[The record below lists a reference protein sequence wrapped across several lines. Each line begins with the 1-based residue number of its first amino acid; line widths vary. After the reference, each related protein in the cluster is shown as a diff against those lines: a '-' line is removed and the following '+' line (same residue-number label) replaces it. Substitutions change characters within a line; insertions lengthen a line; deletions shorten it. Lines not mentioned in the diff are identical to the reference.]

1 MKPMNRP
8 RRDSL
13 RVPAQRQIRHG
24 VQLILLALVAGVCIA
39 ACGSSSTKTT
49 TTAAATASATT
60 ASASNTKLT
69 ACLKSK
75 GVTLPSRGAG
85 GGFPGRGTA
94 KAGGTSTAAGGP
106 PSGGAPSGGGAG
118 APSGSFK
125 PGNGGTRGG
134 GFFGGNSKT
143 AKAIT
148 ACDKQLGIKATHTF
162 AGGAGGA
169 GGAGRTVPSTATL
182 TKFVACIRTH
192 GYAAMPEASKSTSA
206 GTGFFPKSVESNAA
220 FKKALPSC
228 ESLLQTATPQAGT
241 STT

>member
-1 MKPMNRP
+1 MKP
-8 RRDSL
+8 L
-13 RVPAQRQIRHG
+13 KV
-24 VQLILLALVAGVCIA
+24 ILLAVVAGVCIA
-39 ACGSSSTKTT
+39 ACGSSSSTTSTKATAVASSANASG
-49 TTAAATASATT
+49 TTA
-60 ASASNTKLT
+60 ASNTKLQ

-85 GGFPGRGTA
+85 GAGFPGGSA
-94 KAGGTSTAAGGP
+94 KAGGTSTTAGGP
-106 PSGGAPSGGGAG
+106 PSGGAPSGGGTG

-125 PGNGGTRGG
+125 PGKGATRSG

-143 AKAIT
+143 AKAIS
-148 ACDKQLGIKATHTF
+148 ACDKQLGIKPTHTF
-162 AGGAGGA
+162 AGA

-192 GYAAMPEASKSTSA
+192 GYAAMPEATKSTGA

-228 ESLLQTATPQAGT
+228 ESLLQTVPPQAGT

>member
-1 MKPMNRP
+1 MKP
-8 RRDSL
+8 L
-13 RVPAQRQIRHG
+13 KV
-24 VQLILLALVAGVCIA
+24 ILLALVAGICIA

-49 TTAAATASATT
+49 TAATASATT
-60 ASASNTKLT
+60 ANASNTKLT

-85 GGFPGRGTA
+85 GAGFPGRGTT
-94 KAGGTSTAAGGP
+94 KAGGTSTTGGP
-106 PSGGAPSGGGAG
+106 PSGGAPTGGGAG

-125 PGNGGTRGG
+125 PGKHGTKGG

-143 AKAIT
+143 AKAIS

-162 AGGAGGA
+162 AGAGGA

-192 GYAAMPEASKSTSA
+192 GYAAMPEAAKSTSA
-206 GTGFFPKSVESNAA
+206 GAGFFPKSVESNAA

-228 ESLLQTATPQAGT
+228 ESLLQTAAPQAGT

>member
-1 MKPMNRP
+1 MNPMNRL
-8 RRDSL
+8 RRDS
-13 RVPAQRQIRHG
+13 RRAPAQRQIRPG
-24 VQLILLALVAGVCIA
+24 VKVILLALVAGVCIA
-39 ACGSSSTKTT
+39 ACGSSSTTKTT
-49 TTAAATASATT
+49 AATASATT

-85 GGFPGRGTA
+85 GGFPGRGSAT
-94 KAGGTSTAAGGP
+94 AGGTSTTAGGP
-106 PSGGAPSGGGAG
+106 PSGGVPSGSGAG
-118 APSGSFK
+118 APSGNFK
-125 PGNGGTRGG
+125 PGKGATRGG

-143 AKAIT
+143 AKAIS
-148 ACDKQLGIKATHTF
+148 ACDKQLGIKETHTF
-162 AGGAGGA
+162 AGGAS
-169 GGAGRTVPSTATL
+169 GAGRTVPSTATL

-206 GTGFFPKSVESNAA
+206 GSGFFPKSVESNAA

>member
-1 MKPMNRP
+1 MKP
-8 RRDSL
+8 L
-13 RVPAQRQIRHG
+13 RM
-24 VQLILLALVAGVCIA
+24 ILLALVAGVCIA
-39 ACGSSSTKTT
+39 ACGSSSSTTSTKAMALATSANT
-49 TTAAATASATT
+49 SGTAAA
-60 ASASNTKLT
+60 SNTRLA

-94 KAGGTSTAAGGP
+94 KTGGTSTTAGGP
-106 PSGGAPSGGGAG
+106 PSGGAPTGGGAG
-118 APSGSFK
+118 APSGAFK
-125 PGNGGTRGG
+125 PGKGGTRGG

-162 AGGAGGA
+162 AGA

-192 GYAAMPEASKSTSA
+192 GYAAMPEATKSTGA
-206 GTGFFPKSVESNAA
+206 GAGFFPKSVESNAA

-228 ESLLQTATPQAGT
+228 ESLLQTAPRAPGT
-241 STT
+241 STSTSTT